1 MPLFNLSPSP
11 SFALPS
17 LALTR
22 TPPTVGELFYLG
34 DNCLN
39 CTAHAAATQ
48 AYIEAKEI
56 TNDWELVKYYVN
68 TTGAQ

>member
-17 LALTR
+17 LAPTR